1 MNGQQTSEAKV
12 NGTHPEKSFRR
23 RTFTPP
29 VDVYENAEEILV
41 VADVPGVAPDRVTV
55 KFENDKLTLEA
66 EATEIGD
73 VRYER
78 SFRVPPLIDVNAV
91 TAEAKH
97 GTVVI
102 HLPKSERAKARQIP
116 VKSG

>member
-1 MNGQQTSEAKV
+1 MNSDSITQVKT
-12 NGTHPEKSFRR
+12 NGTHPEKSYRR

-29 VDVYENAEEILV
+29 VDVYENSDEVLI
-41 VADVPGVAPDRVTV
+41 VADVPGVAPDRVSV
-55 KFENDKLTLEA
+55 KFENEKLTLEA
-66 EATEIGD
+66 ERTDIGD

-78 SFRVPPLIDVNAV
+78 TFHVPPGVDIHQV

-102 HLPKSERAKARQIP
+102 HLPKGERAKARQIP
-116 VKSG
+116 VRTG